1 VAVGASTLTRRQLR
15 YLGFN
20 PQGFRRTLQVGAPRT
35 GRAAIRIRISL
46 LSSRLRKGAE
56 KA

>member
-1 VAVGASTLTRRQLR
+1 MAVGASTLTRRQLR